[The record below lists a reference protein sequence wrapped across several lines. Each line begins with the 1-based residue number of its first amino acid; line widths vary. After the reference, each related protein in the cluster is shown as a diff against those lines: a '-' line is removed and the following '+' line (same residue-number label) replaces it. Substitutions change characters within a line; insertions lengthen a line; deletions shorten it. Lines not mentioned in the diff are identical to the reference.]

1 MQLFLTAAQKVLYNK
16 MVEQRKK
23 RMKSLSEI
31 PLARFILSKIFTQV
45 RRQSLRTAF
54 LFLGA
59 FFCTIRIK
67 FYLRAIW
74 TKIYLTSEEKYSK
87 IKLCIMFFILFLSS

>member
-1 MQLFLTAAQKVLYNK
+1 MLYNK

-23 RMKSLSEI
+23 RMKLLSEI

-54 LFLGA
+54 LFLGR
-59 FFCTIRIK
+59 FFVQ
-67 FYLRAIW
+67 LH
-74 TKIYLTSEEKYSK
+74 KILSEGN
-87 IKLCIMFFILFLSS
+87 LD